1 MRLSNQKLVGFLIA
15 VFIIYVFLLL
25 GVVTLRFLN
34 PGQMEQARSLYD
46 VGANPNFEPLK
57 TIKSQF
63 ASLGGRYAN
72 WNILANT
79 VCFMPFGFL
88 LPLITK
94 QPRGVVFVAFAGCL
108 FSACIETAQYV
119 FKLGLFDVDDIILN
133 TAGVIL
139 GYICA
144 RIVYAIAGKRVGK
157 RTKRKR

>member
-1 MRLSNQKLVGFLIA
+1 MRLTNQKLVGFLTA
-15 VFIIYVFLLL
+15 VFLIYVFLLL
-25 GVVTLRFLN
+25 GVVTLRFLDPN
-34 PGQMEQARSLYD
+34 RVVEIRGSFEIAT
-46 VGANPNFEPLK
+46 PNFEPLK
-57 TIKSQF
+57 TIKNQF
-63 ASLGGRYAN
+63 ALIGESWAQ

-94 QPRGVVFVAFAGCL
+94 HPRGVFFTAFAGCL

-119 FKLGLFDVDDIILN
+119 FNVGVFDVDDIILN

-144 RIVYAIAGKRVGK
+144 RIIYAAAGKKTKKAPK
-157 RTKRKR
+157 RGRS